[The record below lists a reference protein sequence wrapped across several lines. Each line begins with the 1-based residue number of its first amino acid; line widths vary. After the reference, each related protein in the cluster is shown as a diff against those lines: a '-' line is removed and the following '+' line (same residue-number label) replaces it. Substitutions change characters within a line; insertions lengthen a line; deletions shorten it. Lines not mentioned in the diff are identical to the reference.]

1 MTREELIEYLA
12 ALEHERWSN
21 WQAYVH
27 NLCIKNEDGSLTIPK
42 KYVYHWNW
50 EIALKYKDLPDNI
63 KESDRKEVY
72 KIMFL
77 FDHMFNENKT
87 LQKTLQNSEKNAENL
102 QRELDIK
109 NEALKL
115 IKDIAYDYDG
125 FNDIDSLKGLIDDLR
140 AIAIRGLKGQ
150 IILER
155 TDEDE
160 R

>member
-1 MTREELIEYLA
+1 MTREALIEYLA
-12 ALEHERWSN
+12 DLEHERWSN

-42 KYVYHWNW
+42 KYVDHWNW

-102 QRELDIK
+102 QRELNQRDKVINEVADYIK
-109 NEALKL
+109 SDLLLFDNDNIEYEIGIEILK
-115 IKDIAYDYDG
+115 
-125 FNDIDSLKGLIDDLR
+125 
-140 AIAIRGLKGQ
+140 
-150 IILER
+150 ILER
-155 TDEDE
+155 TDK
-160 R
+160 

>member
-1 MTREELIEYLA
+1 MNEEELEKLKALFITNQLTNHGKNRLMLYIE
-12 ALEHERWSN
+12 
-21 WQAYVH
+21 
-27 NLCIKNEDGSLTIPK
+27 
-42 KYVYHWNW
+42 
-50 EIALKYKDLPDNI
+50 
-63 KESDRKEVY
+63 
-72 KIMFL
+72 
-77 FDHMFNENKT
+77 T
-87 LQKTLQNSEKNAENL
+87 LQKKLQSSEKFAENL

-155 TDEDE
+155 TDKKCG
-160 R
+160 

>member
-1 MTREELIEYLA
+1 MTREALIEYLA
-12 ALEHERWSN
+12 DLEHERWSN

-42 KYVYHWNW
+42 KYVDHWNW

-87 LQKTLQNSEKNAENL
+87 LQKTLQNSKKNAENL

-155 TDEDE
+155 TDK
-160 R
+160 

>member
-155 TDEDE
+155 TDK
-160 R
+160 

>member
-12 ALEHERWSN
+12 DLEHERWSN

-42 KYVYHWNW
+42 KYVDHWNW

-102 QRELDIK
+102 QRKLDC
-109 NEALKL
+109 ALAIL
-115 IKDIAYDYDG
+115 SEMSPPCERDG
-125 FNDIDSLKGLIDDLR
+125 FMDNHTDYCSLNCEVDEKVFKKCWLMYIDE
-140 AIAIRGLKGQ
+140 
-150 IILER
+150 ILER
-155 TDEDE
+155 TDK
-160 R
+160 

>member
-72 KIMFL
+72 KIMPL

-115 IKDIAYDYDG
+115 IKDIAFDYDG

-155 TDEDE
+155 TDK
-160 R
+160 

>member
-72 KIMFL
+72 KIMPL

-115 IKDIAYDYDG
+115 IKDIAFDYDG
-125 FNDIDSLKGLIDDLR
+125 FNDIDSLKGLNDDLR

-155 TDEDE
+155 TDK
-160 R
+160 

>member
-1 MTREELIEYLA
+1 MNEEELEELKALFITNQLTNHGKNRLMLYIE
-12 ALEHERWSN
+12 
-21 WQAYVH
+21 
-27 NLCIKNEDGSLTIPK
+27 
-42 KYVYHWNW
+42 
-50 EIALKYKDLPDNI
+50 
-63 KESDRKEVY
+63 
-72 KIMFL
+72 
-77 FDHMFNENKT
+77 T
-87 LQKTLQNSEKNAENL
+87 LQKKLQSSEKFAENL

-155 TDEDE
+155 TDK
-160 R
+160 

>member
-12 ALEHERWSN
+12 DLEHERWSN

-42 KYVYHWNW
+42 KYVDHWNW
-50 EIALKYKDLPDNI
+50 EIALKYKDLPEKI

-72 KIMFL
+72 KIMPL

-102 QRELDIK
+102 QRELKQKNKVIK
-109 NEALKL
+109 EAIDY
-115 IKDIAYDYDG
+115 IKGAYEMAIYT
-125 FNDIDSLKGLIDDLR
+125 KTVGLEEDNIQDL
-140 AIAIRGLKGQ
+140 LE
-150 IILER
+150 ILER
-155 TDEDE
+155 TDK
-160 R
+160 

>member
-12 ALEHERWSN
+12 DLEHERWSN

-42 KYVYHWNW
+42 KYVDHWNW

-155 TDEDE
+155 TDK
-160 R
+160 

>member
-1 MTREELIEYLA
+1 MTKEEFLKKL
-12 ALEHERWSN
+12 
-21 WQAYVH
+21 Q
-27 NLCIKNEDGSLTIPK
+27 LCYFGEK
-42 KYVYHWNW
+42 K
-50 EIALKYKDLPDNI
+50 A
-63 KESDRKEVY
+63 
-72 KIMFL
+72 
-77 FDHMFNENKT
+77 FNEIVKYFDT

-115 IKDIAYDYDG
+115 IKDIAFDYDG

-155 TDEDE
+155 TDK
-160 R
+160 

>member
-1 MTREELIEYLA
+1 MNEEELEKLKALFITNQLTNHGKNRLMLYIE
-12 ALEHERWSN
+12 
-21 WQAYVH
+21 
-27 NLCIKNEDGSLTIPK
+27 
-42 KYVYHWNW
+42 
-50 EIALKYKDLPDNI
+50 
-63 KESDRKEVY
+63 
-72 KIMFL
+72 
-77 FDHMFNENKT
+77 T
-87 LQKTLQNSEKNAENL
+87 LQKKLQSSEKFAENL

-155 TDEDE
+155 ADKKCG
-160 R
+160 

>member
-1 MTREELIEYLA
+1 MTRESLKIGNYTEEEIFQYMTDVEGSMLGRSMYDAIFNTIHALITE
-12 ALEHERWSN
+12 
-21 WQAYVH
+21 
-27 NLCIKNEDGSLTIPK
+27 KNQLK
-42 KYVYHWNW
+42 K
-50 EIALKYKDLPDNI
+50 DN
-63 KESDRKEVY
+63 E
-72 KIMFL
+72 
-77 FDHMFNENKT
+77 T

-155 TDEDE
+155 NDK
-160 R
+160 

>member
-12 ALEHERWSN
+12 DLEHERWSN

-42 KYVYHWNW
+42 KYVDHWNW

-72 KIMFL
+72 KIMPL

-115 IKDIAYDYDG
+115 IKDIAFDYDG
-125 FNDIDSLKGLIDDLR
+125 FNDIDSLKGLNDDLR

-155 TDEDE
+155 TDK
-160 R
+160 